1 MTPVPPPAAYV
12 AALASLPDV
21 GPSRLSA
28 LLGRGDPADVLAD
41 LAGGGFAPD
50 EALAA
55 ACRRGDPSPLVTAWS
70 NAARSV
76 DVAELWRRHLD
87 RSITVLVPDDASW
100 PVPLHVDPEPPG
112 VLFVAGDVA
121 VLARRPTVAVV
132 GTRDC
137 SRYGWDVA
145 HELGFELARAGVV
158 VVSGLAKGIDAA
170 AHRGALDGGGAPP
183 VGVVAT
189 GLDVAYPRENR
200 DLWSQVEA
208 AGALV
213 SEAPLG
219 TTPSRWRFP
228 ARNRVIAALADAVVV
243 VESPPTG
250 GALHTVD
257 EALRRDRPVFAVP
270 GPVTSRRSLGTNRL
284 LAEAALPL
292 CDPADVLL
300 AVGVAPPSR
309 RSAVAPEVTV
319 GDADALAVL
328 DALGFTDGTLDD
340 VAGAAGLPLGAT
352 AAALARLEA
361 GGVLSASGGRWHRS
375 SAAVEVTP

>member
-1 MTPVPPPAAYV
+1 MTAAPPRAAHV

-21 GPSRLSA
+21 GPARLSA
-28 LLGRGDPADVLAD
+28 LLGRGDPAEVLAD
-41 LAGGGFAPD
+41 LAAGRFVPD

-55 ACRRGDPSPLVTAWS
+55 ACRRGDPSPLVSAWS
-70 NAARSV
+70 QAARSI
-76 DVAELWRRHLD
+76 DVAELWERHAE
-87 RSITVLVPDDASW
+87 RSIAVLVPGDASW
-100 PVPLHVDPEPPG
+100 PAALHADPEPPG
-112 VLFVAGDVA
+112 VLFVAGEPA
-121 VLARRPTVAVV
+121 VLGRRPAVAVV

-170 AHRGALDGGGAPP
+170 AHRGVLDGGGAPP

-200 DLWSQVEA
+200 GLWSQVAA

-219 TTPSRWRFP
+219 TTPARWRFP

-292 CDPADVLL
+292 CDPTDVLL
-300 AVGVAPPSR
+300 AVGVAPPAR
-309 RSAVAPEVTV
+309 RPAAVAAVPV
-319 GDADALAVL
+319 GDADAVAVL
-328 DALGFTDGTLDD
+328 DALGFTEGTLDD
-340 VAGAAGLPLGAT
+340 VAAGAALPLGAT

-361 GGVLSASGGRWHRS
+361 AGLVGVSGGRWRRS
-375 SAAVEVTP
+375 SGPVEVTR